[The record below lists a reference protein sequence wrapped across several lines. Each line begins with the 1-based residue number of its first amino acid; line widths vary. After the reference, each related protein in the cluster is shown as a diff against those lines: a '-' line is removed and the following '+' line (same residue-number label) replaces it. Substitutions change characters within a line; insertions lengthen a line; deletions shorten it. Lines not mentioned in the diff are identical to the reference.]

1 VGANRNFTQQSV
13 VSFSVAHDPTAAV
26 EVDDSGERARS
37 GRRAKDAQ
45 RDFPGRAGADR
56 AVLTVCVEAQALL
69 PGLQA
74 REHGARFLGRER
86 VQWRSTLSRKLL
98 DEALDGRV
106 QARNWSVLGYA
117 RCVVHL
123 TGALYFPR

>member
-1 VGANRNFTQQSV
+1 MVGPPLSLASKV
-13 VSFSVAHDPTAAV
+13 TAATMFPPTP
-26 EVDDSGERARS
+26 S
-37 GRRAKDAQ
+37 Q
-45 RDFPGRAGADR
+45 RDLPSWAGADS
-56 AVLTVCVEAQALL
+56 AVLTVCVDAQAL

-74 REHGARFLGRER
+74 RQHGARFLGRER

-117 RCVVHL
+117 YYLVHL
-123 TGALYFPR
+123 TGALCFPR